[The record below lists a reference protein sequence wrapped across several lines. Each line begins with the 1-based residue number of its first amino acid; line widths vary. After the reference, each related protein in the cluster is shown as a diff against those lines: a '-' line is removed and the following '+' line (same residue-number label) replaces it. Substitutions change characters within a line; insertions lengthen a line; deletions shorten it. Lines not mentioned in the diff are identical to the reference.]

1 MASLGVSRTRGFTLL
16 LAALVVATGCASGSR
31 AASDAS
37 RLQARAAYERALTH
51 MRDHQPPQ
59 ALSALREAVALDPSV
74 ASYHNTLGL
83 LFLQLQRPDLA
94 LAEFRDAT
102 RLDPAF
108 ADARLNLGIALAEA
122 GRWQEAAD
130 AYRAALALPTLSSPA
145 AAHQNLGL
153 ALYHLRRYRESEES
167 LRFAL
172 ALDPA
177 MEAAHYNLGLLF
189 LAQGRRDEARAAFRK
204 TREMAPQS
212 PFGQAA
218 SEQLKALGDGG

>member
-1 MASLGVSRTRGFTLL
+1 
-16 LAALVVATGCASGSR
+16 
-31 AASDAS
+31 
-37 RLQARAAYERALTH
+37 

-59 ALSALREAVALDPSV
+59 ALTALREAVALDPSV
-74 ASYHNTLGL
+74 ASYHNTLGVL
-83 LFLQLQRPDLA
+83 LLQLQRPDLA
-94 LAEFRDAT
+94 LTEFRDAT

-108 ADARLNLGIALAEA
+108 ADARLNLGIALAET
-122 GRWQEAAD
+122 GHWQEAAD

-177 MEAAHYNLGLLF
+177 MEAAYYNLGLLL
-189 LAQGRRDEARAAFRK
+189 LAEGRRDEARVAFRK
-204 TREMAPQS
+204 TREVAPQS

-218 SEQLKALGDGG
+218 SEQLRALGDGG